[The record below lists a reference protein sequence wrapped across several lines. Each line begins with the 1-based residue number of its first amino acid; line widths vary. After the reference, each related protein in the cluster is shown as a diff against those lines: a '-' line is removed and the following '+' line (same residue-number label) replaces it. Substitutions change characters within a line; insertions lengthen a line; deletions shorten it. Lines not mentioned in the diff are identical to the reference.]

1 MDQVR
6 QWYDAYVAHRFAAI
20 EPLVVAR
27 AEGTRLWDQEGREYL
42 DCFSGISVVN
52 LGHRHPA
59 VIAAVQTQLERLVHC
74 NSYTYYVPEVALLA
88 RRLAEITPG
97 RLQKSF
103 FSNSGAEAV
112 EAAMRM
118 AKAYTGRSEF
128 IALERGFHGRTLG
141 TLGLTGNAGRRRK
154 GGPYVPGVAFAPCPV
169 RLASRP
175 DETPAQVVERAVE
188 GLENAFR
195 YQTSGAV
202 AAVIVEPVLGEGGI
216 VVPPREYLPRV
227 REVADRYQALLIVDE
242 VQTGFG
248 RTGRMFAIE
257 HYGVEPD
264 IMTLAKGIAD
274 GFPLGATV
282 AREEIAD
289 SLGPGE
295 HLSTFGGNPVSV
307 AAALANLEEIIRL
320 DLPAAAARMGEM
332 ALSGLVR
339 WAQGCAGVREVRGLG
354 LMIGI
359 ELADVSGPRPDWA
372 AAARAHARQAGVLI
386 GVGGPEG
393 NVLRL
398 QPPLVIS
405 EADWLRALEV
415 VESAVAAAVGA

>member
-1 MDQVR
+1 
-6 QWYDAYVAHRFAAI
+6 
-20 EPLVVAR
+20 
-27 AEGTRLWDQEGREYL
+27 
-42 DCFSGISVVN
+42 
-52 LGHRHPA
+52 
-59 VIAAVQTQLERLVHC
+59 
-74 NSYTYYVPEVALLA
+74 
-88 RRLAEITPG
+88 
-97 RLQKSF
+97 
-103 FSNSGAEAV
+103 
-112 EAAMRM
+112 M
-118 AKAYTGRSEF
+118 A
-128 IALERGFHGRTLG
+128 
-141 TLGLTGNAGRRRK
+141 LTGNAGRRRK
-154 GGPYVPGVAFAPCPV
+154 GGPYVPGVAFAPTPV

-175 DETPAQVVERAVE
+175 DETPSQVVERAVE

-227 REVADRYQALLIVDE
+227 REVADRYGALLIVDE

-257 HYGVEPD
+257 HFGVEPD

-282 AREEIAD
+282 AREKIAD

-307 AAALANLEEIIRL
+307 AAALANLDELIRL
-320 DLPAAAARMGEM
+320 DLPAAADRKGAVP
-332 ALSGLVR
+332 LSRLEQ
-339 WAQGCAGVREVRGLG
+339 WAQACPGVREVRGLG

-359 ELADVSGPRPDWA
+359 ELGDASGSRPDW
-372 AAARAHARQAGVLI
+372 AAARAHARQVGVLI

-415 VESAVAAAVGA
+415 VEAAVATAVGA

>member
-1 MDQVR
+1 
-6 QWYDAYVAHRFAAI
+6 
-20 EPLVVAR
+20 
-27 AEGTRLWDQEGREYL
+27 
-42 DCFSGISVVN
+42 
-52 LGHRHPA
+52 
-59 VIAAVQTQLERLVHC
+59 
-74 NSYTYYVPEVALLA
+74 
-88 RRLAEITPG
+88 
-97 RLQKSF
+97 
-103 FSNSGAEAV
+103 
-112 EAAMRM
+112 
-118 AKAYTGRSEF
+118 
-128 IALERGFHGRTLG
+128 
-141 TLGLTGNAGRRRK
+141 
-154 GGPYVPGVAFAPCPV
+154 VAFAPSPV

-320 DLPAAAARMGEM
+320 DLPAVAARMGAM
-332 ALSGLVR
+332 ALSRLVR

-354 LMIGI
+354 LMIGV
-359 ELADVSGPRPDWA
+359 ELADVNGPRPDWA
-372 AAARAHARQAGVLI
+372 AAARALARQAGVLI